1 MTFYCGIIVVHRFSF
16 EEAFHSFLYYMIG
29 QLRARDLLSGRWHAK
44 GVHVDANTQSF
55 MKEIEHNL
63 SILLGQA

>member
-1 MTFYCGIIVVHRFSF
+1 
-16 EEAFHSFLYYMIG
+16 MIG
-29 QLRARDLLSGRWHAK
+29 RLRARDLLSGRWHAK

-55 MKEIEHNL
+55 MKKIEHNL